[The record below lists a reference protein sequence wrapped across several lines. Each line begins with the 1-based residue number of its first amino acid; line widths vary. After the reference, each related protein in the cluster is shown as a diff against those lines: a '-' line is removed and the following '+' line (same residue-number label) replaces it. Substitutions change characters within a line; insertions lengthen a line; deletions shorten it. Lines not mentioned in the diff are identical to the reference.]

1 MKNAIMLK
9 KNYEFRR
16 VLTKGKS
23 YIGDNIIVY
32 IMDNPKNT
40 YKIKY
45 QKNKNYLGLAISV
58 KTAKA
63 VKRNKIKRLIKENY
77 TILEDRIEL
86 GKSIVF
92 LWNKKSKIENANFN
106 NIRKDLINILKKAQ
120 ILKYKEDEEFEKNN
134 ID

>member
-1 MKNAIMLK
+1 MLK

-40 YKIKY
+40 YNIKY